1 MFLFFYN
8 IKVIGSNSFH
18 SYYISKIELPSQLTK
33 IASGAFVNNSFS
45 SITFPSTL
53 KDVGSSVFE
62 NTPLT
67 YVEFQGNVPDELGI
81 KVFGNNNRLTDNTI
95 KVPSGMMQ

>member
-1 MFLFFYN
+1 M
-8 IKVIGSNSFH
+8 
-18 SYYISKIELPSQLTK
+18 
-33 IASGAFVNNSFS
+33 
-45 SITFPSTL
+45 
-53 KDVGSSVFE
+53 GSSVFE

-95 KVPSGMMQ
+95 KVPSGMMQQYKSVEKQFDTIIYDASQIWFGSDDESLLNAFYE